1 MKASSTTN
9 TLPPETAIGSEA
21 GDQQRSR
28 DPIGI
33 HESIA
38 ALAYQLWEAR
48 GCPEGSPE
56 QDWHRAQQMLA
67 AGTRD

>member
-1 MKASSTTN
+1 MKAPSAN
-9 TLPPETAIGSEA
+9 TLQPQTAIGSES
-21 GDQQRSR
+21 GHQQTTTGPSVS
-28 DPIGI
+28 

-56 QDWHRAQQMLA
+56 QDWHQAQQMLA